1 MPAPPW
7 PYFPLAAMPRFS
19 ANLSVLFPELPLA
32 ERFEAAARAGFG
44 GVELQFPYEHD
55 AAMLGERAGRAGVAV
70 VLFNLPAGDWA
81 RGERGIAC
89 HPKRVEEFRMGV
101 ARGLDY
107 ARKLSCRQLN
117 CLVGI
122 PPADADD
129 DHVHGTLLANLRFAA
144 EALSREGCTLLI
156 EPLNTRTVPEFY
168 VSSSA
173 HAAQLVHEVAAPNFK
188 IQYDVFHMQIMEGDI
203 AKTLEAMRPLIGH
216 VQFADVPDRHEPGTG
231 ELNFDFLFAWLDRVG
246 YNGWVGAEYVPSR
259 PTLETLAW
267 ARRYFAP
274 RPSQQ
279 RVANVALEETQR
291 QAAEQQQQ

>member
-1 MPAPPW
+1 
-7 PYFPLAAMPRFS
+7 
-19 ANLSVLFPELPLA
+19 
-32 ERFEAAARAGFG
+32 
-44 GVELQFPYEHD
+44 
-55 AAMLGERAGRAGVAV
+55 
-70 VLFNLPAGDWA
+70 
-81 RGERGIAC
+81 
-89 HPKRVEEFRMGV
+89 
-101 ARGLDY
+101 
-107 ARKLSCRQLN
+107 
-117 CLVGI
+117 
-122 PPADADD
+122 
-129 DHVHGTLLANLRFAA
+129 
-144 EALSREGCTLLI
+144 
-156 EPLNTRTVPEFY
+156 
-168 VSSSA
+168 
-173 HAAQLVHEVAAPNFK
+173 VHEVAAPNFK